1 MSWSQWLSLALVC
14 LLGAMSPGPSLA
26 VVVRHTVVAGT
37 RAGVACAVTHGCG
50 IFCWALLMVSG
61 LGAILLTQPALFD
74 TVRYLGAAFLFYLG
88 CRAVLSDPMD
98 VSVTEVDAQ
107 LAGRR
112 AGWEGFLLALSN
124 PKVAVFFAALFSQF
138 IRPEATLAEQ
148 LMIASTAGAIDIMWY
163 IIVAATLSNKMILER
178 VKSRAALLN
187 RCFGAIL
194 IVLSLAVLVSR

>member
-14 LLGAMSPGPSLA
+14 LLGAMSPGPSLS

-37 RAGVACAVTHGCG
+37 RAGVACAVAHGCG

-98 VSVTEVDAQ
+98 VSVTEVDAR

>member
-1 MSWSQWLSLALVC
+1 
-14 LLGAMSPGPSLA
+14 
-26 VVVRHTVVAGT
+26 
-37 RAGVACAVTHGCG
+37 VTHGFG

-88 CRAVLSDPMD
+88 CRAVLSGPMD
-98 VSVTEVDAQ
+98 TSLTAVDAHI
-107 LAGRR
+107 AGRR
-112 AGWEGFLLALSN
+112 AGWEGFVLALSN

-148 LMIASTAGAIDIMWY
+148 LMVASTAGAIDTMWY
-163 IIVAATLSNKMILER
+163 IIVAATLSNQMILER